1 MLITFQHTSSIT
13 KSKTI
18 LTFHHS
24 NQSIQ
29 QGKATTM
36 RKPPF
41 LLLSILSIVWYC
53 GATIPKTL
61 LCHDLLR
68 IRGGQEI
75 PEFQLQIGNE
85 ALSEGISIIVPDDPN
100 SLAGRTF
107 IASPTRTLGATLLQ
121 QFEFLRAKAYQ
132 LPDVAT
138 VKEQSSRI
146 FIENLVPVTMA
157 LRDVFLPPIGG
168 LSLPAVYIL
177 ALLGAS
183 SGFYMFLYFITIGYA
198 FGVMFPLVAALG
210 IYNSQGKIPV
220 LTNLHS
226 GLTVAWAIR
235 ASTYFLHRE
244 YINWPQLHA
253 KVVEVNK
260 MAKMSSKMACWIIYS
275 FFYVLMAIPC
285 LSRLESGSS
294 IPWGVGGKLALGLQV
309 VGLVLEGLADYQK
322 STFKAIPGNRNQWC
336 HVGLWKFS
344 THPNYLGESLF
355 WYGTYFGGMSAFRT
369 PAQWILASL
378 GILFIT
384 VVMKGAVSSLGT
396 KHVRKYSNNPEFV
409 GFRKSHTLFGPNPL
423 AQSF

>member
-1 MLITFQHTSSIT
+1 M
-13 KSKTI
+13 
-18 LTFHHS
+18 
-24 NQSIQ
+24 
-29 QGKATTM
+29 M
-36 RKPPF
+36 RKHPS
-41 LLLSILSIVWYC
+41 LLLSILSIACHC
-53 GATIPKTL
+53 GATSQTIPS
-61 LCHDLLR
+61 CHALLR
-68 IRGGQEI
+68 IRGGQEMPNI
-75 PEFQLQIGNE
+75 QLQVGKE
-85 ALSEGISIIVPDDPN
+85 PFVEGISVIVPDDQT
-100 SLAGRTF
+100 SLSSRTF

-121 QFEFLRAKAYQ
+121 QLEFLKAKAYQ
-132 LPDVAT
+132 LPDVAIVT
-138 VKEQSSRI
+138 EQSSKI
-146 FIENLVPVTMA
+146 FKENFVPVTMA
-157 LRDVFLPPIGG
+157 LRDVFLPSRGG
-168 LSLPAVYIL
+168 LSLPAVYAL

-198 FGVMFPLVAALG
+198 FGVMFPLIAALC
-210 IYNSQGKIPV
+210 IYNSQGKIPA
-220 LTNLHS
+220 LTNLHAI
-226 GLTVAWAIR
+226 LVVVWAIR

-260 MAKMSSKMACWIIYS
+260 MAKLSSKLACWIIYS

-294 IPWGVGGKLALGLQV
+294 IPWGIGGKLALGLQV
-309 VGLVLEGLADYQK
+309 VGLFLEGLADYQK
-322 STFKAIPGNRNQWC
+322 STFKSIPGNRNQWC

-369 PAQWILASL
+369 PAQWVLASM

-409 GFRKSHTLFGPNPL
+409 GFRKSYTVFGPNPL